1 MAGTGGRGAKLGH
14 MPSEPEAT
22 NLSIVLVEDDARL
35 ARLTAQY
42 LESHGVLVH
51 IVARGNLAVAE
62 VLRVRPDVVL
72 LDLMLPGASG
82 NEVCRQLRQ
91 RVDVPIIMVTA
102 RTEEADR
109 VLGLED
115 GADDY
120 VHKPFSSRELLAR
133 IRANARRAQGRA
145 GPARQ
150 RIAIGELV
158 VDAASVTATLADQR
172 LPLTTYEFQLLQVLA
187 ERAGHVLSREQLLQL
202 LQGTTEE
209 SFDRSI
215 DVHVSRLRHKLEQDP
230 RRPRFLKTIR
240 GVGYMLVR
248 EER

>member
-1 MAGTGGRGAKLGH
+1 

>member
-1 MAGTGGRGAKLGH
+1 MSSDPTTT
-14 MPSEPEAT
+14 E
-22 NLSIVLVEDDARL
+22 LSVVLVEDDARL

-42 LESHGVLVH
+42 LESHG
-51 IVARGNLAVAE
+51 IVVTIVTRGDRAVAE
-62 VLRVRPDVVL
+62 IMRLRPDVVL
-72 LDLMLPGASG
+72 LDVMLPGASG
-82 NEVCRQLRQ
+82 NEVCRELRQ
-91 RVDVPIIMVTA
+91 RLDVPIIMLTA

-145 GPARQ
+145 GPARE
-150 RIAIGELV
+150 RIAVGELV
-158 VDAASVTATLADQR
+158 VDAASMSVTLAGQR
-172 LPLTTYEFQLLQVLA
+172 LSLTTHEFQLLRVLA
-187 ERAGHVLSREQLLQL
+187 ERSGHVLSREQLLQL
-202 LQGTTEE
+202 VHGSAQE

-215 DVHVSRLRHKLEQDP
+215 DVHISRLRSKLEPDP
-230 RRPRFLKTIR
+230 KHPRLLKTIR
-240 GVGYMLVR
+240 GAGYMLAP

>member
-1 MAGTGGRGAKLGH
+1 MEAGAKLAS
-14 MPSEPEAT
+14 MSSELEPT
-22 NLSIVLVEDDARL
+22 HLSVVLVEDDARL

-42 LESHGVLVH
+42 LESHGVIVH
-51 IVARGNLAVAE
+51 IVSRGDQAVAE
-62 VLRVRPDVVL
+62 VVRLRPDVVL
-72 LDLMLPGASG
+72 LDLMLPGATG

-91 RVDVPIIMVTA
+91 RLDVPIIMVTA

-133 IRANARRAQGRA
+133 IRANARRAQGKA
-145 GPARQ
+145 GPARE
-150 RIAIGELV
+150 RIVLGELV
-158 VDAASVTATLADQR
+158 VDATTVTATLGAER
-172 LPLTTYEFQLLQVLA
+172 LRLTTYEFQLLRVLA
-187 ERAGHVLSREQLLQL
+187 ERAGQVLSRDQLLQL
-202 LQGTTEE
+202 LQGSSED

-240 GVGYMLVR
+240 GVGYVLVR
-248 EER
+248 EEQ